1 VVAVDSGILAAILSS
16 AGAGTALIVVMLLT
30 DVLYVRSYVKRV
42 ERDAEDWKSAYEA
55 EKNARE
61 TERRANDELRAA
73 ALVQSQRADA
83 AVETAR
89 LAQAL
94 LEDLRKRTSN
104 ASAA

>member
-1 VVAVDSGILAAILSS
+1 VAVDSGILTAILSS
-16 AGAGTALIVVMLLT
+16 AGAGTAIIVILLLT
-30 DVLYVRSYVKRV
+30 GILVTKPYLERV
-42 ERDAEDWKSAYEA
+42 EREAADWKTAYEA
-55 EKNARE
+55 EKQARE

-94 LEDLRKRTSN
+94 LEDLRRRTVD
-104 ASAA
+104 APH